1 MNQVNC
7 HEIHW
12 KINWRMAWAKGFF
25 IWCNDKLK
33 KITVLLAGVDAD
45 YDGEFI
51 FVLNHMF

>member
-1 MNQVNC
+1 
-7 HEIHW
+7 
-12 KINWRMAWAKGFF
+12 MAWAKGFF